1 MSLREV
7 CRQDE
12 MPALSSVMLWLSK
25 EDWFS
30 EQYARA
36 KAAGVEALAE
46 EMLDI
51 ADNAANDWMER
62 NDKDG
67 ENAGWAFNGEAA
79 QRSRIRIDTRKW
91 LLSKLAPKKYGDKV
105 EQTVKG
111 DPDAPIEHKVTHT
124 FSQDAADLLSK
135 VRGATG

>member
-25 EDWFS
+25 EEWFS

-51 ADNAANDWMER
+51 ADNASNDWMER

-67 ENAGWAFNGEAA
+67 ENTGWAFNGEAA

-111 DPDAPIEHKVTHT
+111 DPDAPLEVNHTVTVALD
-124 FSQDAADLLSK
+124 FDAIRTKRSE
-135 VRGATG
+135 